1 MDDCGCDSGCG
12 DCHRGVS
19 GGHRP
24 LLQEGQAPRE
34 GVQKEEQQA
43 SLWCSGETTG
53 DWASALR

>member
-1 MDDCGCDSGCG
+1 MDDRGGDFGCG
-12 DCHRGVS
+12 DHHRGVS

-24 LLQEGQAPRE
+24 LLQKGQAPRE

-53 DWASALR
+53 DWA